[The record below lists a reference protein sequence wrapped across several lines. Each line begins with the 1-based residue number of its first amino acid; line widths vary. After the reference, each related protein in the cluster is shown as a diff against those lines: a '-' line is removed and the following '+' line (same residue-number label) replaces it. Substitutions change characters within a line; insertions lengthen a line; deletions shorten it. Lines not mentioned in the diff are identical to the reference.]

1 MRFKNFDIADVIG
14 CNDVEQA
21 KAYTGKKGYYADHL
35 EQLDDFIENNRH
47 IGTLH
52 SITSKDT
59 FERLIVGCEFDY
71 PCPYTYFLPLD
82 KVKKTESKEKE
93 SKWRPCTNVFEV
105 CRVLG
110 IKVRDEDGVRDCI
123 QSFFNCTFRLR
134 RAKTCRNIGMFVKIT
149 AFDYKTTKIY
159 LPFGAYTF
167 EKLFNTFEICVNGNW
182 QPFGIEVEN
191 E

>member
-82 KVKKTESKEKE
+82 KVKKTESKEEQGYRIWLKFGE
-93 SKWRPCTNVFEV
+93 NQIV
-105 CRVLG
+105 
-110 IKVRDEDGVRDCI
+110 IYYD
-123 QSFFNCTFRLR
+123 Q
-134 RAKTCRNIGMFVKIT
+134 FV
-149 AFDYKTTKIY
+149 
-159 LPFGAYTF
+159 
-167 EKLFNTFEICVNGNW
+167 
-182 QPFGIEVEN
+182 
-191 E
+191 